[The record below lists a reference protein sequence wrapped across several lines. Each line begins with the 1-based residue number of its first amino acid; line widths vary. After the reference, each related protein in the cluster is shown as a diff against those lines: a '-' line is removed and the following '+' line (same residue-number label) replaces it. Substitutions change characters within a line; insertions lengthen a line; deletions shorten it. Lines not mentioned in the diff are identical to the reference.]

1 MRRWSNARSPGTY
14 TTCRREICENFL
26 LPSASTPNQQQGGEA
41 LGLNVRKHIVGGA
54 NMNVTVKAL
63 IRIALIFSGLCML
76 LMLSVSVADVVAY
89 LVLARPFPGANEMVE
104 VALAV
109 CVAMT
114 IAFAHHE
121 RAHVRVDLISQQF
134 PKKVARVTGLLAYGA
149 WKMAVASVHDR
160 ETAVTLY
167 SFPIYPWKVLFAFGF
182 TVAAAES
189 VRQLILA
196 CLGKSTP
203 DIDTSEDDQL
213 KRNTTNV

>member
-1 MRRWSNARSPGTY
+1 
-14 TTCRREICENFL
+14 
-26 LPSASTPNQQQGGEA
+26 
-41 LGLNVRKHIVGGA
+41 
-54 NMNVTVKAL
+54 MNVTVKAL

-134 PKKVARVTGLLAYGA
+134 PKKVARVTEFFSLILAVACTGLLAYGA